1 MDKTKTPEPPR
12 TLSVHAAARLLAA
25 DEPAVRTAELRL
37 SHAIERGELAASIRR
52 WATEQWE
59 GERLEGNIDRRRTF
73 IARADFD
80 RWCERCGLSGA
91 SSAS

>member
-1 MDKTKTPEPPR
+1 MDPTPTPDPQR

-25 DEPAVRTAELRL
+25 EESALRAAELRL
-37 SHAIERGELAASIRR
+37 AHAIERGELPASITR

-73 IARADFD
+73 MARADFD
-80 RWCERCGLSGA
+80 RWCERYGLAGA
-91 SSAS
+91 MSAP